1 MEYIAGSLFC
11 ILILCIWFLYR
22 QRKKYLQAQ
31 QETMTKHQDE
41 LASITAN
48 LIKQQEE
55 NREEFQ
61 VMLSQTKQE
70 HQQELNELEKKLNK
84 YVSDVKAYSRNA
96 GEIVTHQILEGIKAE
111 LIEEGFLSPYDM
123 LIIPNVFI
131 PISSKQGLKTRQ
143 IDHLVL
149 LPTGIYVIETK
160 YWRGKI
166 IHGLTREN
174 AGKFSFIID
183 MMAQSSTD
191 KEHTIVFVPTK
202 TLDESEGSTSI
213 QVRSYGEPTKQ
224 VAHTAYALKNFL
236 SNRLGE
242 EKVEFVTPIVYFGYQ
257 QVEGHL
263 KEILDLS
270 KDNVARFTNQVE
282 LKEFFE
288 NEMKK
293 KRIYTLNDLQQICQ
307 AIESINYRESIIL
320 S

>member
-1 MEYIAGSLFC
+1 MEYIVGSLFC
-11 ILILCIWFLYR
+11 ILILCICFLYR

-96 GEIVTHQILEGIKAE
+96 GEIVTHQILESIKVE

-174 AGKFSFIID
+174 AGEFSFIID
-183 MMAQSSTD
+183 MTAQSSTD

-236 SNRLGE
+236 SDRLGE

-270 KDNVARFTNQVE
+270 KDSIARFTNQVE

-288 NEMKK
+288 KEMKK

>member
-282 LKEFFE
+282 LKGFFG

>member
-1 MEYIAGSLFC
+1 MQYIMEYIAGSLFC

-31 QETMTKHQDE
+31 QETLTKHQDE
-41 LASITAN
+41 IASITTN
-48 LIKQQEE
+48 LVNQQEQ

-61 VMLSQTKQE
+61 VKLLQTK
-70 HQQELNELEKKLNK
+70 QELNELEGKLNK
-84 YVSDVKAYSRNA
+84 YISDVKAYSRNA
-96 GEIVTHQILEGIKAE
+96 GEIVTHQVLEGIKAE
-111 LIEEGFLSPYDM
+111 LIEEGCLSSYDM

-174 AGKFSFIID
+174 AGEFSFIID
-183 MMAQSSTD
+183 MMAQSSAD

-224 VAHTAYALKNFL
+224 VAHTAYALQSFL
-236 SNRLGE
+236 SDRLGE
-242 EKVEFVTPIVYFGYQ
+242 EKVGFVTPIVYFGYQ
-257 QVEGHL
+257 QVEEHL

-270 KDNVARFTNQVE
+270 KDSVARFTNQGE

-293 KRIYTLNDLQQICQ
+293 KRVYTLNDLQQICQ
-307 AIESINYRESIIL
+307 AIESINYREFIML